1 VFLNLTLIA
10 VEWFLNGPA
19 ALEEMEVIQK
29 EKTYI
34 LLQLKPVKDTFT
46 GEVSLK

>member
-19 ALEEMEVIQK
+19 ALEENKRIQK

-34 LLQLKPVKDTFT
+34 LLAFK
-46 GEVSLK
+46 